1 MSLSARQDVSKA
13 SRADPRSSFASVDLG
28 AVVLDRLGP
37 SRLLIRD
44 GRRELLGRMWR
55 EGLHTELEEQ
65 LLEFPGRLNFLELVG
80 ETHEDIQWGPRRRDD
95 SLPCLP
101 IVARNRGGNR
111 RHACKQGRRL

>member
-1 MSLSARQDVSKA
+1 MIGVPQRGARQYMRSTA
-13 SRADPRSSFASVDLG
+13 SAARGHNNADGPRSSFASVDLG
-28 AVVLDRLGP
+28 AGGLDRLGP

-80 ETHEDIQWGPRRRDD
+80 ETHEDIQWRPRRRDD
-95 SLPCLP
+95 S
-101 IVARNRGGNR
+101 
-111 RHACKQGRRL
+111 